1 MVVLCLETGAN
12 FLSRKHMNERSIHS
26 PPSSSSFCG
35 MDPKLESQS
44 LLKLSSTSA
53 RAAQDSTGRSFPKQE
68 GTHPNSTYI
77 QFFFFKLSPQLHS
90 CISRPLGPLQ
100 GHFPEPQLY
109 HNPERTYGTR
119 YYLLFSVKCFIWPK
133 MISFV
138 FAWLLVCQA
147 QCEKARSEILSP

>member
-68 GTHPNSTYI
+68 GTQPNSTYI
-77 QFFFFKLSPQLHS
+77 NFFFFLNFHHS
-90 CISRPLGPLQ
+90 CIAVFLDPLVHCKVTSLSLNCVTIQSVLMAQDIIFCSR
-100 GHFPEPQLY
+100 
-109 HNPERTYGTR
+109 
-119 YYLLFSVKCFIWPK
+119 
-133 MISFV
+133 
-138 FAWLLVCQA
+138 
-147 QCEKARSEILSP
+147 